1 MSSLSNSIKNFE
13 GAAKNIAP
21 TVDAIA
27 SQKKYADEMV
37 NAANSLEALNNLY
50 KAQLDGAQKN
60 AEANAQIAENAEK
73 LKEQMQ
79 SMTSNISSLNAVYG
93 GMLSAMQNKG

>member
-1 MSSLSNSIKNFE
+1 MLKL
-13 GAAKNIAP
+13 
-21 TVDAIA
+21 
-27 SQKKYADEMV
+27 QK
-37 NAANSLEALNNLY
+37 
-50 KAQLDGAQKN
+50 
-60 AEANAQIAENAEK
+60 NAEK